1 MTTVL
6 HPTLYTG
13 RRFYTQLSILD
24 DGFTPNTLYWT
35 KVLHLT
41 LYTGRRFYTL
51 LSIMDEAFTPNSML
65 GDGFT
70 PNSLYGTQILHSTTY
85 TGHRFYPQ
93 LPILDECCGAN
104 HEDLYYI
111 FVLLFSSSELY
122 IRQFLVLR
130 PQGIL
135 LQIIKCISYL
145 YAWPMQMFAELH
157 STF

>member
-24 DGFTPNTLYWT
+24 DGFTPNSLYWT

-41 LYTGRRFYTL
+41 LYWATVL
-51 LSIMDEAFTPNSML
+51 HPTP
-65 GDGFT
+65 
-70 PNSLYGTQILHSTTY
+70 Y
-85 TGHRFYPQ
+85 TGHRFYTQ

-104 HEDLYYI
+104 HEDVYYI

-145 YAWPMQMFAELH
+145 YAWSMQMFAELH